1 MASILSIDGLRSVV
15 LPLLKQYGLKRALLF
30 GSYARGEASDN
41 SDIDLIV
48 ERGADSRRLSVYA
61 LGEDVRE
68 ARASASTSLTCPSS
82 TKAPSRARSLMRRLP
97 YEEQ

>member
-1 MASILSIDGLRSVV
+1 MASTLSIDDLRSVV
-15 LPLLKQYGLKRALLF
+15 LPLLKQYGLKRAFLF

-68 ARASASTSLTCPSS
+68 ATGKRVDIFDMSELNEGPFKSAVTNEAIAL
-82 TKAPSRARSLMRRLP
+82 
-97 YEEQ
+97 

>member
-1 MASILSIDGLRSVV
+1 MASTLSIDDLRSVV
-15 LPLLKQYGLKRALLF
+15 LPLLKQYGLKRAFLF

-61 LGEDVRE
+61 LGEDVHE
-68 ARASASTSLTCPSS
+68 ATGKRVDIFDMSELNEAPFKSTVTNEAIAL
-82 TKAPSRARSLMRRLP
+82 
-97 YEEQ
+97 